1 MFTASPTAAA
11 IDFCYLTEA
20 RFRAGTAC
28 ILWSLGSSCREPQRN
43 KNSAWPRYSLSMLC
57 SLRRISPDELRR
69 WLGSNK
75 AKIAVVNAGTLGIIA
90 LPQDPF
96 GPSELRVC
104 LLGAVPQK
112 SVLVVHHRTGSLEVA
127 VSSQPDVNCSL
138 QTAMKFLSLVRR
150 RSESDNLPGAQA
162 LLSAVLA
169 DRFLNQLS
177 AYQ

>member
-1 MFTASPTAAA
+1 MSRTATKQELRVAA
-11 IDFCYLTEA
+11 ISAIDALFT
-20 RFRAGTAC
+20 
-28 ILWSLGSSCREPQRN
+28 SSN
-43 KNSAWPRYSLSMLC
+43 LS
-57 SLRRISPDELRR
+57 SDELLR

-75 AKIAVVNAGTLGIIA
+75 AKITVVNAATLGIIA

-138 QTAMKFLSLVRR
+138 QTAMKFLSLVRPP
-150 RSESDNLPGAQA
+150 SESDNLPGAQA